1 MAESAEG
8 EGDVSS
14 VKSVSVEPSDA
25 NEYAPRACEME
36 EGSSVVS
43 EPALRGTISPYDIRC
58 FALMI

>member
-8 EGDVSS
+8 DGDTSS

-25 NEYAPRACEME
+25 NEYATRACEIE
-36 EGSSVVS
+36 EGTSVIS
-43 EPALRGTISPYDIRC
+43 EPALRGTISACDNRC